1 MAHSPLRRVETS
13 LTLSFPTD
21 ITISLAGEWVDFNS
35 HDTYF
40 HFMSDINIA
49 EMFLWYVAFL
59 FSFTAHE
66 ASHALAAM
74 KGGDLTAYHGGQ
86 VTLNP
91 IPHILRSP
99 FGTVLVPIFSFVMA
113 GWMIGWASAPYDP
126 QWAAK
131 YPRRAAWM
139 AAAGPAANF
148 LIFSVAFILI
158 KIGLAS
164 GVFLKPEVFN
174 FTGIVVGNAGI
185 WSGLA
190 KLLSVFLM
198 LNLLLLVFN
207 LLPVPPLDGSGVI
220 TLFMSEQTAFKFTS
234 FLSQPMYSFL
244 GIVIAWR
251 ILPYIFGPIWIIV
264 LTLLYGGA

>member
-1 MAHSPLRRVETS
+1 MP
-13 LTLSFPTD
+13 
-21 ITISLAGEWVDFNS
+21 
-35 HDTYF
+35 
-40 HFMSDINIA
+40 DINIA
-49 EMFLWYVAFL
+49 DMFIWYVAFL

-99 FGTVLVPIFSFVMA
+99 FGTVLVPIISFVLA

-126 QWAAK
+126 RWAAK

-139 AAAGPAANF
+139 AAAGPAANLVI
-148 LIFSVAFILI
+148 LIVAFIFI
-158 KIGLAS
+158 KIGLAE
-164 GVFLKPEVFN
+164 GAFQKPESLTS
-174 FTGIVVGNAGI
+174 FTGIVVADAGV
-185 WSGLA
+185 WAGVA
-190 KLLSVFLM
+190 KLLSVFLI
-198 LNLLLLVFN
+198 LNLILLIFN
-207 LLPVPPLDGSGVI
+207 LLPLPPLDGGSVV
-220 TLFMSEQTAFKFTS
+220 TLFMSEQTALKFTG

-251 ILPYIFGPIWIIV
+251 ILPYIFWPIWIIV
-264 LTLLYGGA
+264 RSLLYGGA

>member
-1 MAHSPLRRVETS
+1 
-13 LTLSFPTD
+13 
-21 ITISLAGEWVDFNS
+21 
-35 HDTYF
+35 
-40 HFMSDINIA
+40 MSDINIA
-49 EMFLWYVAFL
+49 DMFIWYVAFL
-59 FSFTAHE
+59 FSFAAHE

-91 IPHILRSP
+91 IPHIMRSP
-99 FGTVLVPIFSFVMA
+99 FGTVVVPIISFVLA

-139 AAAGPAANF
+139 AAAGPAANLGI
-148 LIFSVAFILI
+148 LIVAFIFI
-158 KIGLAS
+158 KIGLAE
-164 GVFLKPEVFN
+164 GAFQKPESLTS
-174 FTGIVVGNAGI
+174 FTGIVVADAGVLA
-185 WSGLA
+185 GVA
-190 KLLSVFLM
+190 KLLSVFLI
-198 LNLLLLVFN
+198 LNLILLIFN
-207 LLPVPPLDGSGVI
+207 LLPLPPLDGGSVV
-220 TLFMSEQTAFKFTS
+220 TLFMSEQTALKFTG

-251 ILPYIFGPIWIIV
+251 ILPYIFGPIWVFV

>member
-1 MAHSPLRRVETS
+1 
-13 LTLSFPTD
+13 
-21 ITISLAGEWVDFNS
+21 
-35 HDTYF
+35 
-40 HFMSDINIA
+40 MSDINIA
-49 EMFLWYVAFL
+49 DMFIWYVAFL

-91 IPHILRSP
+91 IPHIIRSP
-99 FGTVLVPIFSFVMA
+99 FGTVVVPIISFVLA

-139 AAAGPAANF
+139 AAAGPAANLVI
-148 LIFSVAFILI
+148 LIVAFIFI
-158 KIGLAS
+158 KIGLAE
-164 GVFLKPEVFN
+164 GAFQKPESLTD
-174 FTGIVVGNAGI
+174 FTGIVVADAGV
-185 WSGLA
+185 WVGVA
-190 KLLSVFLM
+190 KLLSVFLI
-198 LNLLLLVFN
+198 LNLILLIFN
-207 LLPVPPLDGSGVI
+207 LLPLPPLDGGSVV
-220 TLFMSEQTAFKFTS
+220 TLFMSEQTALKFTG

-251 ILPYIFGPIWIIV
+251 ILPYIFWPIWII
-264 LTLLYGGA
+264 LRSFLYSGA

>member
-1 MAHSPLRRVETS
+1 
-13 LTLSFPTD
+13 
-21 ITISLAGEWVDFNS
+21 
-35 HDTYF
+35 
-40 HFMSDINIA
+40 MSDINIA
-49 EMFLWYVAFL
+49 DMFLWYVAFL

-91 IPHILRSP
+91 IPHIMRSP
-99 FGTVLVPIFSFVMA
+99 FGTVLVPIISFVMM

-148 LIFSVAFILI
+148 LIFFATFILL

-164 GVFLKPEVFN
+164 GIFLKPEAFS

-185 WSGLA
+185 WIGVA

-220 TLFMSEQTAFKFTS
+220 TLFMSRQTAFKFTN

-264 LTLLYGGA
+264 LKLLYGDV